1 LGLERHDTQR
11 GAHLGRRHRTWLLRQ
26 TPLVDLIRRLRTKD
40 DTRRE
45 KKMHTQEKQLNPK
58 RDPALQVRQIKYQ
71 DG

>member
-1 LGLERHDTQR
+1 MGSHGAVEARPRAALGLERHDTQR

-45 KKMHTQEKQLNPK
+45 KKSTPK
-58 RDPALQVRQIKYQ
+58 KNN
-71 DG
+71 